1 MEYFY
6 RWEDLESIQV
16 GRSYSSGEGPLI
28 KGERMQIALV
38 RKAKGTGARPHH
50 HPNEQFHYV
59 VKGTLKAMVDG
70 QEEMVTAGG
79 VIHIPPN
86 VVHATV
92 ATPEEDVIFFTVKD
106 TSWGIVGI
114 AADGQDSGAHYEPGF
129 EPESKVKKDK

>member
-59 VKGTLKAMVDG
+59 VKGTLKAMVGG
-70 QEEMVTAGG
+70 QEKIVKPGG

-86 VVHATV
+86 VSHATV

-106 TSWGIVGI
+106 TSWGIEGI
-114 AADGQDSGAHYEPGF
+114 PDDGKDTGGVYEGGR
-129 EPESKVKKDK
+129 EPDPQK

>member
-1 MEYFY
+1 MKYFY
-6 RWEDLESIQV
+6 RWENLEDFNV
-16 GRSYSSGEGPLI
+16 GGNYSSAEGPLI

-38 RKAKGTGARPHH
+38 RKPKGTGARPHH

-59 VKGTLKAMVDG
+59 MKGTLKAMVDG
-70 QEEMVTAGG
+70 QEELVTAGG

-92 ATPEEDVIFFTVKD
+92 ATPEEDVVFFTVKD

-114 AADGQDSGAHYEPGF
+114 PADGQDTGAHYEPGF
-129 EPESKVKKDK
+129 EPDPEKK